1 MLVIL
6 SNNHTASD
14 ATAVAWMMTCNY
26 GFGHTAAIDRTR
38 ALAARF
44 AP

>member
-1 MLVIL
+1 MLVTL
-6 SNNHTASD
+6 YYNHTASD

-26 GFGHTAAIDRTR
+26 GFGQTAAIDRTH